1 MYTLNLRDNTGFSQA
16 LTFDTLQ
23 AAVGMYRSAERNYN
37 YSFAAVYLTG
47 DYRNPVC
54 MFRR

>member
-23 AAVGMYRSAERNYN
+23 AAVGMYRSAERNFN